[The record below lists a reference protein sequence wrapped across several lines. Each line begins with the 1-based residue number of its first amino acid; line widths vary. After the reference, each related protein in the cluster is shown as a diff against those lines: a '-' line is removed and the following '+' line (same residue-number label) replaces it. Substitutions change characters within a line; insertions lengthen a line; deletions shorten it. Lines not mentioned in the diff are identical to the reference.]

1 MSRNKPK
8 LSVNLEPGRKTKHG
22 GYSYLVTGELPEDR
36 KHVLKYLTAAREGL
50 IQDLGPTEQD
60 LTAAQIVLIDRVITK
75 LGVVRCMEEHIREG
89 AVMKGERLS
98 PCLRE
103 SYLAYNNSI
112 RLDLAALGL
121 DKRVTPGQDLESYVN
136 KNYGGEKDDGKTTKD

>member
-22 GYSYLVTGELPEDR
+22 GYSYLVTGTLPENR
-36 KHVLKYLTAAREGL
+36 KHVLKYLTAARAGL

-136 KNYGGEKDDGKTTKD
+136 KNYGGKDNEKT